1 MCRRSAWW
9 GVLFAASTVVWL
21 GACGGQSARKGST
34 GGAAGSGS
42 GADAGV
48 SATGGTPPSSNG
60 GTSTA
65 GQGASGGVSGDDFG
79 GEAGAPTIAGAGGIG
94 GTGGTTNVAGSSA
107 GGTSAGE
114 GNEPAGFGGAAG
126 DPGGQGGASGGD
138 GPLECNEDCS
148 ALDATCFFGSCDTE
162 LGRCQR
168 WPINAC
174 RSGDGCCP
182 SLCAQDNDDDCTSQR
197 VVLAPAH
204 SGNRSEDGALGAA
217 TFAGVQDGRRS
228 FAFFA
233 FDLSGITG
241 TITSAQLDLH
251 FLGYE
256 SPDPDET
263 FVVRSVATDI
273 QALVDPAARVDVF
286 DDLQAGAYYFS
297 TGMAVEH
304 VGSIVP
310 MELGHTELG
319 DLNAK
324 IGSYWSFGIAAEGT
338 LGDRSA
344 VEGIV
349 FSDGVNAPLERLT
362 LVVEPAAEKLDKLGR

>member
-1 MCRRSAWW
+1 MSARW
-9 GVLFAASTVVWL
+9 GALFAASTVVWL
-21 GACGGQSARKGST
+21 GSCGGRSAREGGT
-34 GGAAGSGS
+34 GGGAGSGS

-48 SATGGTPPSSNG
+48 SATGGTRPSSNG
-60 GTSTA
+60 GMSTA
-65 GQGASGGVSGDDFG
+65 GRGASGGVSGDDFG
-79 GEAGAPTIAGAGGIG
+79 GEAGAPMISGAGG
-94 GTGGTTNVAGSSA
+94 TGATTNVAGSSA

-126 DPGGQGGASGGD
+126 DPGGQGGSSAGD
-138 GPLECNEDCS
+138 GPLGCNDDCS
-148 ALDATCFFGSCDTE
+148 ALDATCFAGTCDTE

-168 WPINAC
+168 LPIVAC

-217 TFAGVQDGRRS
+217 TFAGVRDGRRF

-241 TITSAQLDLH
+241 TITSAQLELH
-251 FLGYE
+251 FLGYL
-256 SPDPDET
+256 SPDLDEP

-273 QALVDPAARVDVF
+273 EALIDTAVRVDVF
-286 DDLQAGAYYFS
+286 DDLQAGAHYFS
-297 TGMAVEH
+297 TGMASEH

-310 MELGHTELG
+310 FPLGETELG

-324 IGSYWSFGIAAEGT
+324 IGSYWSFGIAAEWT

-349 FSDGVNAPLERLT
+349 FSDGVNEPLERLT
-362 LVVEPAAEKLDKLGR
+362 LVVEPAAEKIDR